1 MRHLSDLDLV
11 AAASGLRPP
20 RDPLVRHLA
29 ACDVCRARADGLTV
43 LMPSAT
49 PVIAPPPWPGVAAS
63 VGPSRHR
70 PIVRRAAWAALAL
83 LAILGAWGPKLA
95 GGPAPW
101 GPQAL
106 SVLALGRAVTLRA
119 AQAPSGAVHLRWD
132 PVSGWALVTAN
143 ALPAL
148 PAGTVY
154 ELWWIRGTQHV
165 RAAVFRPGPGGR
177 LAVWVRSRQ
186 NFRGVTAAGIT
197 REPAPGLSAPTA
209 PPQYYG
215 SLGGPTAKS

>member
-1 MRHLSDLDLV
+1 MKHPSDLDLV
-11 AAASGLRPP
+11 AAASGLRAPH
-20 RDPLVRHLA
+20 DPLVRHLA
-29 ACDVCRARADGLTV
+29 ACTACRARAHDLTAM
-43 LMPSAT
+43 MPSAT
-49 PVIAPPPWPGVAAS
+49 PVIEPPRWDRVEAFPRRAT
-63 VGPSRHR
+63 
-70 PIVRRAAWAALAL
+70 VRRAAWAALAL
-83 LAILGAWGPKLA
+83 MLVLGAWGPKLA

-106 SVLALGRAVTLRA
+106 SVLTLGRAVTLRA
-119 AQAPSGAVHLRWD
+119 VQAPRGAVHLRWD

-143 ALPAL
+143 TLPPL

-154 ELWWIRGTQHV
+154 ELWWVHGTQHV

-177 LAVWVRSRQ
+177 LSMWVRSPR

-197 REPAPGLSAPTA
+197 REPAPGLAAPTA

-215 SLGGPTAKS
+215 SLGGPPAKS